1 MNNILNKVIYNLI
14 ISIIITILFISVEQ
28 IYRVYNDILV
38 FNLNIK
44 SFFEQLILHFLIIS
58 ILSRRAIIYIYFIL
72 SVLIWFQL
80 LHFSYFGTWIFPL
93 EYYLFFTK
101 FQETYDTFISV
112 IDITILPTI
121 LIIVVFVILYF
132 LINKVNNARLKIPF
146 LSTILILF
154 IIFLPLRVYIKDS
167 KKGHRP
173 SVEYYPIKNTFTNL
187 AYLIGSII
195 PKKLSGH
202 SGLEQKLVA
211 RPAIVLQKPDINI
224 VMLMGESLN
233 RNFMSLYDYKIK
245 TTPFL
250 DSLKDKQNFLYKKAI
265 SGGVVTDVSIP
276 NFFNMIKRPD
286 GVPQIITTNTCLFKM
301 AKLNGFETY
310 FYSSQSQDQLSQLK
324 SYLCPKWIDK
334 YIDGTSKTQD
344 IDIPA
349 LDEFLIGTIDKIDFN
364 KSNFIVLHQRGSHT
378 PFLETY
384 PKEFEKFTKNNSI
397 DKSISQNTLE
407 YQNSIYYTDYILSKI
422 IKKIKNKTK
431 KPTYFIFTSD
441 HSTNVGD
448 KNRKGHGRLDYD
460 SIYQVP
466 FFIYS
471 INDAKNINN
480 EFSSFEYISHYQ
492 ISSILSSL
500 MGYQKEDL
508 IFNKKEVYYVCDS
521 DISGLSGILEL
532 SFDKNNKQIKKLI
545 E

>member
-1 MNNILNKVIYNLI
+1 M
-14 ISIIITILFISVEQ
+14 
-28 IYRVYNDILV
+28 YNDILV

-44 SFFEQLILHFLIIS
+44 SFFEQLILHFLIVS
-58 ILSRRAIIYIYFIL
+58 IFSKRAIIYVYLIL
-72 SVLIWFQL
+72 SVLTWFQL

-112 IDITILPTI
+112 MDITILPTI
-121 LIIVVFVILYF
+121 LIVLIFFILYF
-132 LINKVNNARLKIPF
+132 LINKGNHKRLKTPF

-154 IIFLPLRVYIKDS
+154 ILFLPLRVYIKDS

-202 SGLEQKLVA
+202 SGLEQKLIA
-211 RPAIVLQKPDINI
+211 TPKIVLQKPDINI
-224 VMLMGESLN
+224 VMIMGESLN

-250 DSLKDKQNFLYKKAI
+250 DSLKNKPNFLYKKAI

-276 NFFNMIKRPD
+276 SFFNMIKRPD

-301 AKLNGFETY
+301 AKKNGFKTY

-324 SYLCPKWIDK
+324 NYLCPVWIDQ
-334 YIDGTSKTQD
+334 YIDGTSKTKNV
-344 IDIPA
+344 DIPA
-349 LDEFLIGTIDKIDFN
+349 LDEFLLGTIDKIDFN

-384 PKEFEKFTKNNSI
+384 PKEFEKFTKQNSI
-397 DKSISQNTLE
+397 DKNISQNTLE
-407 YQNSIYYTDYILSKI
+407 YQNSIYYTDYVLSKI
-422 IKKIKNKTK
+422 IQKIQNKTK
-431 KPTYFIFTSD
+431 KPTYFVFTSD

-448 KNRKGHGRLDYD
+448 KNRNGHGRLDYD

-471 INDAKNINN
+471 INDARNINN

-492 ISSILSSL
+492 ISKILSSL
-500 MGYQKEDL
+500 MGYQKEEL
-508 IFNKKEVYYVCDS
+508 IFNQNEDYFVCDS
-521 DISGLSGILEL
+521 DISGLSGILQL